1 MTAADVEA
9 VAETTKA
16 FRDLDNMFGGAH
28 AHKLAAGYLDS
39 SVTLMLRTG
48 TYTEQTGHQLF
59 TVASQLAH
67 LAAWT
72 AYDMADHKHAEVYFA
87 RALELASA
95 AGDHAFT
102 GEILAARSHR
112 AIHLGSP
119 HRAVELARASRHIAA
134 RAGVPALLAEAHELE
149 ANGHALLGDSR
160 ACAASLR
167 ESESA
172 FSRSIPEDVPRWL
185 RYFDRAYLAARFAHT
200 LRDLGDWREAGRY
213 ALEASAMSG
222 SLARARAFNTALLA
236 TAYAETD
243 LDRALGTGMEALS
256 MTAGLQSG
264 RAVCYVADLR
274 RRLRRRY
281 GNDPKVTEFDEQV
294 SEILGSR

>member
-1 MTAADVEA
+1 MPN
-9 VAETTKA
+9 
-16 FRDLDNMFGGAH
+16 R
-28 AHKLAAGYLDS
+28 GY
-39 SVTLMLRTG
+39 R
-48 TYTEQTGHQLF
+48 
-59 TVASQLAH
+59 
-67 LAAWT
+67 
-72 AYDMADHKHAEVYFA
+72 
-87 RALELASA
+87 
-95 AGDHAFT
+95 
-102 GEILAARSHR
+102 
-112 AIHLGSP
+112 
-119 HRAVELARASRHIAA
+119 
-134 RAGVPALLAEAHELE
+134 AEAHELE
-149 ANGHALLGDSR
+149 ANGYALLGDSR

-172 FSRSIPEDVPRWL
+172 FSRSVPEDVPDWL

-200 LRDLGDWREAGRY
+200 LRDLGDWREAERY

-236 TAYAETD
+236 TAYVETD

-264 RAVCYVADLR
+264 RAVRYVADLR

-281 GNDPKVTEFDEQV
+281 GNDPKVTEFDEQA